1 MPAYGSIQ
9 SVDFEY
15 FSESG
20 GNPTPVCMVSHD
32 LVSGK
37 ILRVWLHQDE
47 EGETTPSCPISVGY
61 DTLYLTYSAGAE
73 VGCHIALGW
82 PIPERVLDTMA
93 EFRVITNGIPG
104 IEKPTILDACKFFG
118 VGTSTNEEY
127 KTMMRDRILA
137 GPPYSAEERIE
148 IMDYCQE
155 DVRMQSELY
164 LKMRDYLDGDR
175 TLLRGEYMKVM
186 TKMQY
191 RGIPLDTEVLAL
203 MGKHLE
209 TLQQRMIQEV
219 DADFNCYVG
228 KTFKLDR
235 FEDYLVKHGILT
247 WPRTPSG
254 RLSLEDG
261 VFKEAVL
268 LHKELQPLRDLRYLT
283 GTMRLNSLVVGADGR
298 NRAYLF
304 PFGAATGRCTPS
316 SAAYIFG
323 PAVWFRSL
331 IKPDPGKAILYVDYS
346 QQEFGI
352 AGFLS
357 GDQNMI
363 DAYETGDSYMAFAIQ
378 AGAAPKGATKKT
390 HGAIRDL
397 YKTCVLAL
405 QYGAGAQTL
414 ATQLDTTVVNARY
427 LISQHRRVYSKY
439 WAWSDAVLDTA
450 LLTKKISTR
459 LGWRLRVHPSIYG
472 KKRRDGRITGAG
484 RINELSIRNW
494 SLQSNGADMLRVALV
509 FLDREGLSVIGA
521 VHDATL
527 IECDIEDV
535 EDVTQR
541 AITAMEDASTVTL
554 GKGAR
559 IFAECEQSI
568 TYPDRYRD
576 KRDKEAGTFDRVLRI
591 LSEIEEGAVQ

>member
-1 MPAYGSIQ
+1 MMPAYRSIQ

-15 FSESG
+15 ISNPG
-20 GNPTPVCMVSHD
+20 GNPTPVCMVAHD
-32 LVSGK
+32 LISGK
-37 ILRVWLHQDE
+37 ILRVWLHRDE
-47 EGETTPSCPISVGY
+47 EGEITPSCPISVGY
-61 DTLYLTYSAGAE
+61 DTLYLTFSAGAE
-73 VGCHIALGW
+73 VSCHITLGW
-82 PIPERVLDTMA
+82 PIPERLVDTLA

-104 IEKPTILDACKFFG
+104 LENPNILTACKFFG
-118 VGTSTNEEY
+118 VGTSTTEEY
-127 KTMMRDRILA
+127 KKMMRDRILA
-137 GPPYSAEERIE
+137 GPPYSAAERKE

-155 DVRMQSELY
+155 DVRIQSELY

-203 MGKHLE
+203 MEKHLE
-209 TLQQRMIQEV
+209 TLQQRMIHEV
-219 DADFNCYVG
+219 DADFNCYSG

-261 VFKEAVL
+261 VFRDAVL
-268 LHKELQPLRDLRYLT
+268 LHKELQPLRDLRYLI
-283 GTMRLNSLVVGADGR
+283 GTLKLNSLVVGPDGR
-298 NRAYLF
+298 NRAYLH
-304 PFGAATGRCTPS
+304 PFGAKTGRCTPS
-316 SAAYIFG
+316 SAEHIFG

-331 IKPDPGKAILYVDYS
+331 IKPGPGKAILYIDYC

-352 AGFLS
+352 GAFLS
-357 GDQNMI
+357 GDRNMI
-363 DAYETGDSYMAFAIQ
+363 SAYKTGDPYMAFAIQ

-414 ATQLDTTVVNARY
+414 AGRLGTTVVNARY
-427 LISQHRRVYSKY
+427 LISQHHRVYNQY

-450 LLTKKISTR
+450 LLSKKISTR
-459 LGWRLRVHPSIYG
+459 LGWRLRVHPSICS
-472 KKRRDGRITGAG
+472 KKRRDGRITEAG
-484 RINELSIRNW
+484 RINERSIRNW
-494 SLQSNGADMLRVALV
+494 SLQSTGADMLRVALV
-509 FLDREGLSVIGA
+509 FLDREDLSVIGA

-527 IECDIEDV
+527 VECDIDDV
-535 EDVTQR
+535 KDVTQR

-568 TYPDRYRD
+568 VYPDRYRD
-576 KRDKEAGTFDRVLRI
+576 KRDKDVGTFDKVLRI
-591 LSEIEEGAVQ
+591 LNEIEEGAV

>member
-1 MPAYGSIQ
+1 MMPAYGSVQ

-15 FSESG
+15 LSEPG

-32 LVSGK
+32 LITGK
-37 ILRVWLHQDE
+37 ILRVWLHQD
-47 EGETTPSCPISVGY
+47 GSAGVTRSCPISVDY
-61 DTLYLTYSAGAE
+61 DTLYLTFSAGAE
-73 VGCHIALGW
+73 VSCHIALGW
-82 PIPERVLDTMA
+82 PIPERVVDTMA
-93 EFRVITNGIPG
+93 EFRVITNGLPG
-104 IEKPTILDACKFFG
+104 VGKSNILTACKLFG
-118 VGTSTNEEY
+118 VETSTTEEY
-127 KTMMRDRILA
+127 KKMMRDRILA
-137 GPPYSAEERIE
+137 GPPYSVADRKE

-155 DVRMQSELY
+155 DVRIQSELY

-203 MGKHLE
+203 MEKHLE
-209 TLQQRMIQEV
+209 TLQQRMIHEV

-261 VFKEAVL
+261 VFKDAVQ
-268 LHKELQPLRDLRYLT
+268 LHKELQPLRDLRYLI

-298 NRAYLF
+298 NRAYLY
-304 PFGAATGRCTPS
+304 PFGSTTGRCTPGS
-316 SAAYIFG
+316 SEYIFG

-331 IKPDPGKAILYVDYS
+331 IKPGPGKAILYVDYC

-363 DAYETGDSYMAFAIQ
+363 DAYKTGDPYMAFAVQ

-414 ATQLDTTVVNARY
+414 ASRLDTTVVNARH
-427 LISQHRRVYSKY
+427 LISQHHRVYSQY

-459 LGWRLRVHPSIYG
+459 LGWRLRVHPSEYS
-472 KKRRDGRITGAG
+472 KKARDGRITEAG
-484 RINELSIRNW
+484 RINERSIRNW
-494 SLQSNGADMLRVALV
+494 SLQSTGADMLRVALV
-509 FLDREGLSVIGA
+509 FLDREGLEVIGA

-535 EDVTQR
+535 EDVTRR
-541 AITAMEDASTVTL
+541 AVTAMEDASTVTL

-568 TYPDRYRD
+568 VYPDRYRD
-576 KRDKEAGTFDRVLRI
+576 KRDKDTGTFDRVLRI
-591 LSEIEEGAVQ
+591 LNEIEGCAA